1 MDEKQRRL
9 ALAREKWNQKKKELK
24 ALKEAQEAQMKA
36 QEQAPKEPKQEPE
49 EPKQELEEPKQEPFI
64 DYESKISTL
73 VKEINELKKTKSR
86 KLKKIEYYGSDDEK
100 VLPSEPQ
107 TPITKPKVK
116 QTEEPKQEQPKQ
128 QVKPKVEVKNFFGRF
143 I

>member
-49 EPKQELEEPKQEPFI
+49 EPKQEPFI

-86 KLKKIEYYGSDDEK
+86 KLKKIEYYGSNDEK